1 MGLAHLELLS
11 CPTEREYPSYNLTLA
26 AVMFAGRFLVIVPV
40 LCIAGTMTNKGRVE
54 PAVGAVPTHGIQFVG
69 LLVGAIL
76 TVGGL
81 TF

>member
-1 MGLAHLELLS
+1 
-11 CPTEREYPSYNLTLA
+11 
-26 AVMFAGRFLVIVPV
+26 MFAGRFLVIVPV